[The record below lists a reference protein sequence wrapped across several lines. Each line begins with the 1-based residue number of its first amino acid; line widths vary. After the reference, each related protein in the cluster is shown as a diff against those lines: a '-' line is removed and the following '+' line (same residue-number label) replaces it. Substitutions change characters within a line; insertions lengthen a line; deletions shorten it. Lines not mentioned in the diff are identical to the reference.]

1 MSTLAQKRI
10 LLGVTGG
17 IAAYKAC
24 ELTRRLRD
32 AGAEVRVVMTRSAT
46 EFVTPLTFQALSGQP
61 VRTALFDPEAEAGM
75 DHIALARWA
84 DAILVAPATAD
95 FLARLAQGQADE
107 LLSTLCLA
115 SRAPLCVAPAMN
127 QAMWANP
134 ATRANVQ
141 TLAERGVRLL
151 GPGSGS
157 QACGET
163 GEGRMLEVPEL
174 VAGLEAVFA
183 TGALAGLQVLV
194 TAGPTREPL
203 DPVRYLSN
211 RSSGKMGYAVARA
224 AREAGARVTLVTGP
238 TALIVPEGVEA
249 VRVETA
255 AQMLEAVM
263 ARAGAAD
270 VFVAAAAV
278 ADYRAAS
285 VETHKIK
292 KQAEHLSLALE
303 RNPDILAT
311 VAALPG
317 GPFTV
322 GFAAETRDLERH
334 ARTKLMKKGLDLIA
348 ANDVSNGQGF
358 DVDENALTL
367 LWPGGGTTLERQ
379 PKERLARQLVAVIA
393 ERMGE
398 ANEANSRFNIQDSK
412 G

>member
-1 MSTLAQKRI
+1 MTTLAQKRI

-32 AGAEVRVVMTRSAT
+32 AGAEVRVVMTRAAM

-61 VRTALFDPEAEAGM
+61 VRTALFDPQAEAGM

-95 FLARLAQGQADE
+95 FLARLAQGQADD
-107 LLSTLCLA
+107 LLTTLCLA

-134 ATRANVQ
+134 ATQDNAQ

-163 GEGRMLEVPEL
+163 GEGRLLEVPEL
-174 VAGLEAVFA
+174 LAGLETVFA
-183 TGALAGLQVLV
+183 TGALAGLRVLV

-203 DPVRYLSN
+203 DPVRYLTN

-224 AREAGARVTLVTGP
+224 AREAGAAVTLVTGP
-238 TALIVPEGVEA
+238 TALVPPEGVECIP
-249 VRVETA
+249 VETA

-263 ARAGAAD
+263 ARAAGVD
-270 VFVAAAAV
+270 LFVAAAAV
-278 ADYRAAS
+278 ADYRAAT
-285 VETHKIK
+285 VEAHKIK
-292 KQAEHLSLALE
+292 KGAEHLSLKLE
-303 RNPDILAT
+303 RNPDILAA
-311 VAALPG
+311 VAALPD

-334 ARTKLMKKGLDLIA
+334 ARAKLMKKGLDLIA

-358 DVDENALTL
+358 DVDDNALTL
-367 LWPGGGTTLERQ
+367 LWPGGGTRLPQ
-379 PKERLARQLVAVIA
+379 QSKEQLARALVAVIGQ
-393 ERMGE
+393 RLGE
-398 ANEANSRFNIQDSK
+398 ANPRFSMQDAK